1 MVEVNRNRL
10 IFLIQGEEKR
20 PVTVILQFLDIRI
33 LIEGEDP
40 DLPVVQRFLLVHV
53 DRLWR
58 LWRAHR

>member
-33 LIEGEDP
+33 LIEEKIP
-40 DLPVVQRFLLVHV
+40 ISPSSSVSC
-53 DRLWR
+53 WCT
-58 LWRAHR
+58 